1 MEGDL
6 LDATVTH
13 AEFVVQDGSDL
24 VQLDIGC
31 GFSLECVL
39 DLLSLPN
46 EPLLGKYVA
55 DAGTDLL
62 LLGLLGCP
70 FGGKLIDAVLT
81 QLLVPDKRCNKV
93 GLDTVDLCY
102 ILLAVALFTVEPD
115 HVGEL
120 LGRELLLVALP
131 GAVVVVAGLVAEVE
145 VLLAAV
151 DALLLAAAVEIRN
164 GNGRKDISVLLIGAK
179 LLHGST
185 GLLLELLPEL
195 GCTNCPLM

>member
-46 EPLLGKYVA
+46 VPLLGKYVA

-70 FGGKLIDAVLT
+70 FGGKLADAVLT

-102 ILLAVALFTVEPD
+102 ILLAVALFTVESD
-115 HVGEL
+115 HTGEL
-120 LGRELLLVALP
+120 VRCKLLFMALLSS
-131 GAVVVVAGLVAEVE
+131 VVVVTSLIAEIE
-145 VLLAAV
+145 IFISAV
-151 DALLLAAAVEIRN
+151 VALLLTAAVEIWN
-164 GNGRKDISVLLIGAK
+164 GNGR
-179 LLHGST
+179 
-185 GLLLELLPEL
+185 
-195 GCTNCPLM
+195 